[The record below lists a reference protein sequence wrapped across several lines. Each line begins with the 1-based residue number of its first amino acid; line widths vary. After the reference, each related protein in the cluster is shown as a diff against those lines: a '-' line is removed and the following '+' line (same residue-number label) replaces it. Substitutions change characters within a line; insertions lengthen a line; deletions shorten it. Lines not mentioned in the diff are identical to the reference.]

1 LENFLSYIV
10 YRKVLGQVNSL
21 AVFHNNR
28 GRTNT
33 IDRKLALRNFEQ
45 NAMPELPEVHG
56 YKVYIE
62 STCLHKTIIA
72 IDCRDAKLLKKP
84 KNDFDKYLIGEKLTG
99 TRRIGKYLFVETSGA
114 KILVIHFG
122 MTGRPNYYKDED
134 DRPKFGHIVL
144 TFQNGFHFAF
154 ENKRKFGWW
163 NLIDSIEAYKAEHGL
178 SDDARVLSFKDF
190 KASLSTRKTHIKKI
204 LLDQSVAAGV
214 GNWMAD
220 EILYQAKMHPKKKV
234 EDMTEK
240 DMENIFAAMKKVIE
254 VAIEN
259 EAHYSDF
266 PKGFLMHFRKE
277 GATCH
282 HTGAEIQ
289 KIKLGGRATYFSPEW
304 QAI

>member
-1 LENFLSYIV
+1 
-10 YRKVLGQVNSL
+10 
-21 AVFHNNR
+21 
-28 GRTNT
+28 
-33 IDRKLALRNFEQ
+33 
-45 NAMPELPEVHG
+45 MPELPEVHG
-56 YKVYIE
+56 YKVYID
-62 STCLHKTIIA
+62 STCLHKMITA

-99 TRRIGKYLFVETSGA
+99 TRRIGKYLFIGTSGD

-144 TFQNGFHFAF
+144 TFENGFHFAF

-163 NLIDSIEAYKAEHGL
+163 NLIDSIEDYKAEHNL
-178 SDDARVLSFKDF
+178 SDDARELTLKDF
-190 KASLSTRKTHIKKI
+190 KDSLSNRKTHIKKI

-220 EILYQAKMHPKKKV
+220 EILYQAKLHPKKKV
-234 EDMTEK
+234 EDMTAEDIGK
-240 DMENIFAAMKKVIE
+240 VFDAMKKVIE

-259 EAHYSDF
+259 DAHYSDF
-266 PKGFLMHFRKE
+266 PEDFLMHFRE
-277 GATCH
+277 TGGICH
-282 HTGAEIQ
+282 HTGGKIK

-304 QAI
+304 QEL